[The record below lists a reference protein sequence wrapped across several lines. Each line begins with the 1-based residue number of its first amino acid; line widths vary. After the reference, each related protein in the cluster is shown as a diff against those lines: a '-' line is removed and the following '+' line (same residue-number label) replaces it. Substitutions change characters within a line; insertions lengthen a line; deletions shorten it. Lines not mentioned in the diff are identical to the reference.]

1 MKKNII
7 ALVLLVSVIA
17 YLVFMLFYIGN
28 VKKDFSNDL
37 GQMIDKI
44 NLENYE
50 EAMDS
55 LRQIKEKWDKKTPML
70 ASYYDHD
77 DLELFNTALS
87 ETETYL
93 ELRSKNDSY
102 RSVKRLLFLFEHI
115 YDSEQ
120 INIEN
125 IL

>member
-55 LRQIKEKWDKKTPML
+55 LRQIKEKWDKKAPML

-77 DLELFNTALS
+77 DLELFNTAIS

>member
-44 NLENYE
+44 NSENYE